1 MRLIHL
7 TDCHLFADPAGALK
21 GVRTRDAL
29 ARVLELVRENEPDF
43 QTFLLTGDLSQD
55 ETMASYRHLSELLS
69 PFGRPALGLAGNHD
83 DPAAMAAAFEAGG
96 AVVRTSRTARLGEW
110 DVILADTRVP
120 GEVGGALADGEGEA
134 LDKALGGGSG
144 RPALLALHHPP
155 LPTGSAWMDRIGMEN
170 PDAVHALVARHPR
183 VRCVVWGHVHQEQ
196 DETRDGV
203 RFLSSPATSIQFLP
217 RAEEFTLDP
226 RPPGYRRID
235 LRPDGTV
242 ATAVR
247 RLPAP

>member
-1 MRLIHL
+1 
-7 TDCHLFADPAGALK
+7 
-21 GVRTRDAL
+21 
-29 ARVLELVRENEPDF
+29 
-43 QTFLLTGDLSQD
+43 
-55 ETMASYRHLSELLS
+55 
-69 PFGRPALGLAGNHD
+69 
-83 DPAAMAAAFEAGG
+83 
-96 AVVRTSRTARLGEW
+96 
-110 DVILADTRVP
+110 
-120 GEVGGALADGEGEA
+120 
-134 LDKALGGGSG
+134 
-144 RPALLALHHPP
+144 
-155 LPTGSAWMDRIGMEN
+155 MEN